1 MPDKVPPGPSPEDAI
16 EDIFGGDEEEPQKK
30 QGDKGDSLQDAK
42 DRFDEIRDRLKGDK
56 EGEKEGEAPGKP
68 AGEGEGKEG
77 LPEEGEAPEG
87 AAPEGAGAGVS
98 EGAPKGAGATEGGA
112 ASIPGA
118 EAAEAAGAGVG
129 EAGTETGAGGAET
142 AGIVGAAGVA
152 GAEAA
157 EAPAAETAAGAASA
171 AGAAGAATGAAAE
184 AGTTGA
190 AGAAGT
196 AAGAETGPAAPI
208 IGGAVAAGVAAAG
221 AASEVGEKVGIS
233 KKAQI
238 FLCCTCCIVFLAGP
252 LLMGIAGFML
262 LANRNNKQS
271 TPPAVGGL
279 LTPPNLG
286 APDANGYY
294 TLPQDP
300 KGRYV
305 LYGNCH
311 KGTLTLIQVLYTV
324 GIRWYEK
331 HPRGPKVAIG
341 DLNAPGHVTHHNGI
355 NADVVF
361 DDGSININNS
371 NYNAA
376 NTTELALM
384 FFETKK
390 MEHILYNG
398 DAVRTIVN
406 AAVQK
411 NGWPGHMS
419 PWPNHDDHF
428 HIQLN
433 VKKGPDSWDCN

>member
-1 MPDKVPPGPSPEDAI
+1 MPDKVPPGPNPEDAI

-30 QGDKGDSLQDAK
+30 QGEGRGDSLKDAK
-42 DRFDEIRDRLKGDK
+42 ERFDKIRNRLK
-56 EGEKEGEAPGKP
+56 GEKEGEGEEEGEGAEGKP
-68 AGEGEGKEG
+68 AGKGEGKEG
-77 LPEEGEAPEG
+77 LPEEGSAPEG
-87 AAPEGAGAGVS
+87 TGAGVS

-112 ASIPGA
+112 ASTPGA

-142 AGIVGAAGVA
+142 AGIVGTAGVA

-262 LANRNNKQS
+262 LSNRNNNQGT
-271 TPPAVGGL
+271 TPAGSACGVQIVENAKSQLHKPYVWGDPADWTNPL
-279 LTPPNLG
+279 FKPPVG
-286 APDANGYY
+286 APSYDCSGLAGWAVYWASNMVVN
-294 TLPQDP
+294 LPHHAVEQ
-300 KGRYV
+300 
-305 LYGNCH
+305 YGQSNTH
-311 KGTLTLIQVLYTV
+311 PSKNQLQAGDLIFFSDSGIGGIHHV
-324 GIRWYEK
+324 GIFIGKDTTED
-331 HPRGPKVAIG
+331 GNKVDDAFIH
-341 DLNAPGHVTHHNGI
+341 APG
-355 NADVVF
+355 A
-361 DDGSININNS
+361 NNS
-371 NYNAA
+371 QPY
-376 NTTELALM
+376 
-384 FFETKK
+384 
-390 MEHILYNG
+390 
-398 DAVRTIVN
+398 VRINSLSTRSDFVG
-406 AAVQK
+406 ATRFKCQ
-411 NGWPGHMS
+411 
-419 PWPNHDDHF
+419 
-428 HIQLN
+428 
-433 VKKGPDSWDCN
+433 